1 MIKKAVIKVS
11 LLVLLAIVSSIAIYN
26 YFDKD
31 KTNELSITEDE
42 KKFKNEYESLNG
54 KTNASGK
61 EYPNVEIA
69 EDNGIIYASYSDIK
83 EVITKGTG
91 VIYFGYPECPW
102 CRNAVPMLLQAAS
115 NTGIDKIYYFNAK
128 EIRDTKKLDENG
140 NVVTIKEGT
149 KEYYE
154 LVESLSS
161 VLGEYEGLN
170 DESIKRLYF
179 PTVVFIKDGKVVG
192 CHIDTLPSQTDPR
205 VPLTEEQKSEL
216 VNIYTTNI
224 AKISDDVCDD
234 KC

>member
-1 MIKKAVIKVS
+1 MIKKAAIKVS
-11 LLVLLAIVSSIAIYN
+11 LLVILAVVSSIVIYN
-26 YFDKD
+26 YFDKN
-31 KTNELSITEDE
+31 KTNELTITEDE

-54 KTNASGK
+54 KQNASGK
-61 EYPNVEIA
+61 EHPKVDIV
-69 EDNGIIYASYSDIK
+69 EDNGIVYASYNEIK

-91 VIYFGYPECPW
+91 VIYFGFPECPW

-115 NTGIDKIYYFNAK
+115 NTGLDKIYYFNAK
-128 EIRDTKKLDENG
+128 EIRDTKELDENG
-140 NVVTIKEGT
+140 NVVTTKEGT

-154 LVESLSS
+154 LVELLST

-179 PTVVFIKDGKVVG
+179 PTVVFIKDGKIVG

-205 VPLTEEQKSEL
+205 VPLTEEQKAEL
-216 VNIYTTNI
+216 INIYTDNI
-224 AKISDDVCDD
+224 IKTLDSVCDD

>member
-11 LLVLLAIVSSIAIYN
+11 LLVILAIVSSIVIYN
-26 YFDKD
+26 YFDKN
-31 KTNELSITEDE
+31 KTNEISITEDE

-54 KTNASGK
+54 KKNASGK
-61 EYPNVEIA
+61 EYSNVEIV
-69 EDNGIIYASYSDIK
+69 EDNGIVYASYSEIK
-83 EVITKGTG
+83 KVITEGTG

-115 NTGIDKIYYFNAK
+115 NTGLDKIYYFNAK
-128 EIRDTKKLDENG
+128 EMRDTKELDVNG
-140 NVVTIKEGT
+140 NVVTTKEGT

-154 LVESLSS
+154 LVELLSS

-179 PTVVFIKDGKVVG
+179 PTVVFIKNGVIVG

-205 VPLTEEQKSEL
+205 VPLNEEQKGEL
-216 VNIYTTNI
+216 VNIYTNNI
-224 AKISDDVCDD
+224 TKISDDVCDD

>member
-11 LLVLLAIVSSIAIYN
+11 LLVILAVVSSIVIYN
-26 YFDKD
+26 YFN
-31 KTNELSITEDE
+31 KTGAPETSITEDE
-42 KKFKNEYESLNG
+42 KKFKKEYESLNG

-61 EYPNVEIA
+61 EYPNVEID
-69 EDNGIIYASYSDIK
+69 EDNDIVYASYDDIK

-115 NTGIDKIYYFNAK
+115 NTGLDKIYYFNAK
-128 EIRDTKKLDENG
+128 EIRDTKALDTDG
-140 NVVTIKEGT
+140 NVVTTKEGT

-154 LVESLSS
+154 LVDLLST

-170 DESIKRLYF
+170 DASIKRLYF
-179 PTVVFIKDGKVVG
+179 PTVVFIKDGKILG

>member
-11 LLVLLAIVSSIAIYN
+11 LLVILAVVSSIVIYD
-26 YFDKD
+26 YFN
-31 KTNELSITEDE
+31 KTEVLETSITEDE
-42 KKFKNEYESLNG
+42 KKFKKEYESLNG

-61 EYPNVEIA
+61 AYPNVEID
-69 EDNGIIYASYSDIK
+69 EDNGIVYASYNDIK

-115 NTGIDKIYYFNAK
+115 NTGLDKIYYFNAK
-128 EIRDTKKLDENG
+128 EIRDTKVLDANG
-140 NVVTIKEGT
+140 NVVTTKEGT

-154 LVESLSS
+154 LVDLLST

-170 DESIKRLYF
+170 DASIKRLYF
-179 PTVVFIKDGKVVG
+179 PTVVFIKDGKILG

-205 VPLTEEQKSEL
+205 VPLTEEQKGEL

-224 AKISDDVCDD
+224 VKISNDVCDD